1 MGSYGNAN
9 THSDP
14 LPAVSMPFY
23 RSRTASVA
31 DSAGAMH
38 AALQTLEYNCNKD
51 RSAHQ
56 FICHNCVEIL
66 EKESSQNLVQTI
78 KNCQVRV
85 TQISLL
91 CSLLSSSYAPIA
103 KIDIY
108 QQLICMVYFI
118 HTYKRQSKAS

>member
-1 MGSYGNAN
+1 MAMQRP
-9 THSDP
+9 HSDP

-23 RSRTASVA
+23 SSRTASVA

-56 FICHNCVEIL
+56 FICHNHVEIL

-78 KNCQVRV
+78 NVEQ
-85 TQISLL
+85 
-91 CSLLSSSYAPIA
+91 LSGTRYSN
-103 KIDIY
+103 
-108 QQLICMVYFI
+108 FI
-118 HTYKRQSKAS
+118 IVFFAFK